1 MPELHLNTQA
11 VHAGYEPEKQFG
23 SVSQPLI
30 LTTTFER
37 ENGVPREH
45 IYTRSE
51 NPNRIS
57 LETKLAILEGGA
69 DAIAFASGQAA
80 AFAVFQAVLEPGA
93 HVLIPD
99 DCYHGIRTL
108 FAQVY
113 QGWQINCEEVDMS
126 VVSNVADAIRPETKL
141 IWIETPTNPKLKIFD
156 IQGIAK
162 VAAEKGIPVACDN
175 TWATPFFQRPFEL
188 GVDIVMH
195 STTKYFGG
203 HSDILGGAVILKEKG
218 SIAARIRAIQG
229 TGGGVP
235 SPFDCW
241 LLNRS
246 LATFPLRMPVHSS
259 NAQALA
265 QFLHHQPAIE
275 RVYYP
280 GLPTHPNHEI
290 AKAQMQGGFGGMLS
304 IEVKGGMEKAIELAE
319 NLHIFTHATSLGGVE
334 SLIEHRRSAEGLHP
348 RSPDN
353 LLRVS
358 VGIEFVG
365 DLIRDFEQALARL

>member
-1 MPELHLNTQA
+1 MPLHLNTQA
-11 VHAGYEPEKQFG
+11 VHAGYTIEKEFG
-23 SVSQPLI
+23 SVSQPII
-30 LTTTFER
+30 LSTTFER

-57 LETKLAILEGGA
+57 LEAKLAILEGGA
-69 DAIAFASGQAA
+69 EAIAFASGQAA
-80 AFAVFQAVLEPGA
+80 AYAAFQAILEPGA

-99 DCYHGIRTL
+99 DCYHGIRSL
-108 FAQVY
+108 LSQVY
-113 QGWQINCEEVDMS
+113 QGWQINAEEVDMS
-126 VVSNVADAIRPETKL
+126 VVSNVADAIRPETQL

-156 IQGIAK
+156 IQAIAK
-162 VAAEKGIPVACDN
+162 LGAEKGITVACDN

-188 GVDIVMH
+188 GCDLVMH

-203 HSDILGGAVILKEKG
+203 HSDILGGALILKEKG
-218 SIAARIRAIQG
+218 ALGARLRSIQSA
-229 TGGGVP
+229 GGGVP

-246 LATFPLRMPVHSS
+246 LATFPLRMPVHAS
-259 NAQALA
+259 NAQVLA
-265 QFLHHQPAIE
+265 QFLHGKPAIE

-280 GLPTHPNHEI
+280 GLPSHPNHEV
-290 AKAQMQGGFGGMLS
+290 AKRQMQHGFGGMLS
-304 IEVKGGMEKAIELAE
+304 IEVKGGKEKAIQLAE
-319 NLHIFTHATSLGGVE
+319 HLQIFAHATSLGGVE
-334 SLIEHRRSAEGLHP
+334 SLIEHRRTAEGANP

-358 VGIEFVG
+358 VGIEFIG
-365 DLIRDFEQALARL
+365 DLVADFEQALGKL

>member
-45 IYTRSE
+45 IYTRNE

-188 GVDIVMH
+188 GVEIVMH

-304 IEVKGGMEKAIELAE
+304 IEVKRGMEKAIELAE

>member
-45 IYTRSE
+45 IYTRNE

-162 VAAEKGIPVACDN
+162 VAAGKGIPVACDN

-246 LATFPLRMPVHSS
+246 LATFPLRMSVHSS

-304 IEVKGGMEKAIELAE
+304 IEVKGGMAKAIELAE

>member
-1 MPELHLNTQA
+1 MHLNTQA
-11 VHAGYEPEKQFG
+11 VHAGYTIEKEFG
-23 SVSQPLI
+23 SVSQPII
-30 LTTTFER
+30 LSTTFER

-69 DAIAFASGQAA
+69 EAIAFASGQAA
-80 AFAVFQAVLEPGA
+80 AYAAFQAILEPGA

-99 DCYHGIRTL
+99 DCYHGIRSL
-108 FAQVY
+108 LSQVY
-113 QGWQINCEEVDMS
+113 QGWQINAEEVDMS

-156 IQGIAK
+156 IQAIAK
-162 VAAEKGIPVACDN
+162 LGAEKGILVACDN

-188 GVDIVMH
+188 GCDLVMH

-203 HSDILGGAVILKEKG
+203 HSDILGGALILKEKG
-218 SIAARIRAIQG
+218 ALGTRLRSIQSA
-229 TGGGVP
+229 GGGVP

-246 LATFPLRMPVHSS
+246 LATFPLRMPVHAS
-259 NAQALA
+259 NAKVLA
-265 QFLHHQPAIE
+265 QFLHGKPAIE

-280 GLPTHPNHEI
+280 GLPSHPNHEI
-290 AKAQMQGGFGGMLS
+290 AKAQMQHGFGGMLS
-304 IEVKGGMEKAIELAE
+304 IEVKGGKEKAIQLAE
-319 NLHIFTHATSLGGVE
+319 HLQIFAHATSLGGVE
-334 SLIEHRRSAEGLHP
+334 SLIEHRRTAEGAHP

-353 LLRVS
+353 LLRIS
-358 VGIEFVG
+358 VGIEFIG
-365 DLIRDFEQALARL
+365 DLVADFEQALGKL

>member
-45 IYTRSE
+45 IYTRNE

-126 VVSNVADAIRPETKL
+126 VVSHVADAIRPETKL

-162 VAAEKGIPVACDN
+162 VATDKGIPVACDN

-203 HSDILGGAVILKEKG
+203 HSDILGGAVILREKG
-218 SIAARIRAIQG
+218 TIAARIRAIQG

-265 QFLHHQPAIE
+265 QFLHHQAAIE

-280 GLPTHPNHEI
+280 GLPTHPNHEV
-290 AKAQMQGGFGGMLS
+290 AKTQMQGGFGGMLS

-319 NLHIFTHATSLGGVE
+319 NLQIFTHATSLGGVE

>member
-1 MPELHLNTQA
+1 MDPLHLNTQA
-11 VHAGYEPEKQFG
+11 VHAGYTIEKEFG
-23 SVSQPLI
+23 SVSQPII
-30 LTTTFER
+30 LSTTFER

-69 DAIAFASGQAA
+69 EAIAFASGQAA
-80 AFAVFQAVLEPGA
+80 AYAAFQAILEPGA

-99 DCYHGIRTL
+99 DCYHGIRSL
-108 FAQVY
+108 LSQVY
-113 QGWQINCEEVDMS
+113 QGWQINAEEVDMS
-126 VVSNVADAIRPETKL
+126 AVSNVADAIRPETRL

-156 IQGIAK
+156 IQAIAK
-162 VAAEKGIPVACDN
+162 LGAEKGITVACDN

-188 GVDIVMH
+188 GCDLVMH

-203 HSDILGGAVILKEKG
+203 HSDILGGALILKEKG
-218 SIAARIRAIQG
+218 TLGTRLRSIQSA
-229 TGGGVP
+229 GGGVP

-246 LATFPLRMPVHSS
+246 LATFPLRMPVHAS
-259 NAQALA
+259 NAQVLA
-265 QFLHHQPAIE
+265 QFLHGKPDIE

-280 GLPTHPNHEI
+280 GLPSHPNHEV
-290 AKAQMQGGFGGMLS
+290 AKAQMQHGFGGMLS
-304 IEVKGGMEKAIELAE
+304 IEVKGGKEKAIQLAE
-319 NLHIFTHATSLGGVE
+319 HLQIFAHATSLGGVE
-334 SLIEHRRSAEGLHP
+334 SLIEHRRTAEGAAP

-358 VGIEFVG
+358 VGIEFIG
-365 DLIRDFEQALARL
+365 DLVADFEQALRKL

>member
-304 IEVKGGMEKAIELAE
+304 IEVKGGMGKAIELAE

>member
-1 MPELHLNTQA
+1 MHLNTQA
-11 VHAGYEPEKQFG
+11 VHAGYTIEKEFG
-23 SVSQPLI
+23 SVSQPII
-30 LTTTFER
+30 LSTTFER

-80 AFAVFQAVLEPGA
+80 AYAAFQAILEPGA

-99 DCYHGIRTL
+99 DCYHGIRSL
-108 FAQVY
+108 LSQVY
-113 QGWQINCEEVDMS
+113 QGWQINAEEVDMS
-126 VVSNVADAIRPETKL
+126 EVSNVADAIRPETKL

-156 IQGIAK
+156 IQAIAK
-162 VAAEKGIPVACDN
+162 LGAEKGIIVACDN

-188 GVDIVMH
+188 GCDLVMH

-203 HSDILGGAVILKEKG
+203 HSDILGGALILKEKG
-218 SIAARIRAIQG
+218 ALGARLRSIQSA
-229 TGGGVP
+229 GGGVP

-246 LATFPLRMPVHSS
+246 LATFPLRMPVHAS
-259 NAQALA
+259 NAQGLA
-265 QFLHHQPAIE
+265 QFLHGKPAIE

-280 GLPTHPNHEI
+280 GLPSHRNHEI
-290 AKAQMQGGFGGMLS
+290 AKAQMQHGFGGMLS
-304 IEVKGGMEKAIELAE
+304 IEVKGGKEQAIQLAE
-319 NLHIFTHATSLGGVE
+319 HLQIFAHATSLGGVE
-334 SLIEHRRSAEGLHP
+334 SLIEHRRTAEGANP

-358 VGIEFVG
+358 VGIEFIG
-365 DLIRDFEQALARL
+365 DLVADFEQALGKL